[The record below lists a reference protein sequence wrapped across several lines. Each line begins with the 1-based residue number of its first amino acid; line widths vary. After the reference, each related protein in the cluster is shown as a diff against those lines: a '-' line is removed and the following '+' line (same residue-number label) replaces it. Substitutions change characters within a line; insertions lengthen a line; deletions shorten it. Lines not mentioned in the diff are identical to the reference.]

1 MNQIKLVC
9 LGFVF
14 CISIL
19 SCGNKKKY
27 NGDSIMNYP
36 DMELLFKQNL
46 EPFQKPPYTFKLISN
61 IDGKKDSSFL
71 KANEVNWDDLKQPFL
86 KANLFQEKLDKHYS
100 IEVFTDTL
108 LNKRT
113 MLLTSL
119 DPKAIT
125 SKMSITSKTN
135 DNKIL
140 TIYAETRDAGFFMT
154 REYKLLFVNGK
165 TLQVQ
170 ELKKNPF
177 MKIKKTI
184 KTLTFLN

>member
-1 MNQIKLVC
+1 
-9 LGFVF
+9 
-14 CISIL
+14 
-19 SCGNKKKY
+19 
-27 NGDSIMNYP
+27 
-36 DMELLFKQNL
+36 
-46 EPFQKPPYTFKLISN
+46 
-61 IDGKKDSSFL
+61 
-71 KANEVNWDDLKQPFL
+71 VNWDDLKQPFL